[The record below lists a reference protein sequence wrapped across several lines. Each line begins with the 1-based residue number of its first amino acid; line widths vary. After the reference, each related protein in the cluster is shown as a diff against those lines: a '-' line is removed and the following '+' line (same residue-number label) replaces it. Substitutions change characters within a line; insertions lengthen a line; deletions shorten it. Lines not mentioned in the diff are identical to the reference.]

1 MDAKKTIKKYICPGA
16 WMSVLGWLLAA
27 VTVVSLIL
35 GLATLTGTDSSAEA
49 AEFYPDES
57 PRGTTVYIDVVGVS
71 TWLYRY
77 DDAVYYTVEDAEGYM
92 YTVRLSDAQYNAM
105 TAQQAYWERADE
117 NEPVP
122 APYHLVGLA
131 KDIPSDV
138 RESLAE
144 SWSITTAEYDQYFG
158 TGYLNATT
166 SAGQEASAGFFF
178 VALLSFIF
186 ALLCLIFSLRAG
198 GNAKKCLR
206 QLEERGLLEKAAE
219 QLGYAEGHT
228 VIGKKRGILTQDFL
242 FGKGTG
248 VVVAYDDILWAY
260 QNDRRRNF
268 VVVNC
273 YLMVATSFMSAQGAI
288 DLNRA
293 DRQGTIG
300 YALSLIAQRNPRV
313 LQGFTS
319 ENVQAYKAM
328 VRGE

>member
-1 MDAKKTIKKYICPGA
+1 MDAKKTIKKYICPGV
-16 WMSVLGWLLAA
+16 WMSVMGWLLAA
-27 VTVVSLIL
+27 VMVVSLVL
-35 GLATLTGTDSSAEA
+35 GLATLTGTDSETQA
-49 AEFYPDES
+49 AEFYPDDS
-57 PRGTTVYIDVVGVS
+57 PRGTMAYIDVVGVS
-71 TWLYRY
+71 SWLYQY
-77 DDAVYYTVEDAEGYM
+77 DEAVYYNVEDTEGYL
-92 YTVRLSDAQYNAM
+92 YTVRLSDAQYKAM
-105 TAQQAYWERADE
+105 SAQQAYWERADE

-122 APYHLVGLA
+122 APYRLEGLV

-138 RESLAE
+138 RENLAE
-144 SWSITTAEYDQYFG
+144 CWSITTAEYDQYFG

-166 SAGQEASAGFFF
+166 TVGQEASAGFFF

-186 ALLCLIFSLRAG
+186 GLLCLIFSLRAG

-206 QLEERGLLEKAAE
+206 QLEERGLLEKAAG
-219 QLGYAEGHT
+219 QLEFTEGHT

-260 QNDRRRNF
+260 QQDRRRNF

-273 YLMVATSFMSAQGAI
+273 YLMVATRFMSAQGAI

-293 DRQGTIG
+293 DRQGTLG
-300 YALSLIAQRNPRV
+300 YALSLIVQRNPKV